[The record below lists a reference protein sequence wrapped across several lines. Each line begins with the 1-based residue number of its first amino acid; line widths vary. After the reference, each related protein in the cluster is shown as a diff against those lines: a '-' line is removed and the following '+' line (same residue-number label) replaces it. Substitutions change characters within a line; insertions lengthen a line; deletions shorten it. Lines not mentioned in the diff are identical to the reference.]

1 MFCRGTGGFV
11 SGLYRPSTF
20 LQVPECTGVAI
31 LLVVTQ
37 AQELDRGV
45 LPRVVLLFVLGVVA
59 LPPVVTPPE
68 AVDPLHTVFWNG
80 ICTTIGWGARIFF
93 VHLLSELENNRL
105 YTSPSLFFSVLTRW
119 ISDIFSFS

>member
-59 LPPVVTPPE
+59 LPPE
-68 AVDPLHTVFWNG
+68 APLHTVFWNG

-105 YTSPSLFFSVLTRW
+105 YTSPSLFFSVL
-119 ISDIFSFS
+119 